1 MKFLTKKEL
10 CYYLTP
16 QTLPVKIEYAVPV
29 KCFMLAIF
37 AVCHVFQALNSM
49 TCIILYS
56 QPTCDQ
62 YLSCIFSRYFVLYV
76 LVIAYTA
83 CIFTAF

>member
-56 QPTCDQ
+56 
-62 YLSCIFSRYFVLYV
+62 
-76 LVIAYTA
+76 
-83 CIFTAF
+83 